1 MRYFSLTGIL
11 IVVVCSGCSMGKLTK
26 QDVQDISSIS
36 VSVDTTITS
45 DVSGGTD
52 SVDLPLNTALTDK
65 LLVLIKTTLEEKG
78 FEIADQ
84 HLSKGMAHSAVKH
97 YVVKTESDR
106 ERDLSDL
113 EVRPGPYSS
122 DRLKAGQLKV
132 LYKDF
137 ENHDNNPAI
146 SDMGFKGDATLVVL
160 VQGRLIGLGKA
171 IGGFLANAVMFPF
184 ELLKG
189 GGSGHFGSST
199 KYMDI
204 DDTFSVQM
212 RLYSTTSGNILWKSD
227 LKQLDSVDEVL
238 EGTER
243 RLKRRIS
250 SR

>member
-26 QDVQDISSIS
+26 RDVQDISSIS
-36 VSVDTTITS
+36 VSIDTTITS
-45 DVSGGTD
+45 DVSGDTD

-78 FEIADQ
+78 FKIADQ
-84 HLSKGMAHSAVKH
+84 HLSKGMAHSAIKH
-97 YVVKTESDR
+97 YVVMTESDR

-113 EVRPGPYSS
+113 EIRPGPYYS

-146 SDMGFKGDATLVVL
+146 GDMGFKGDATLVVL
-160 VQGRLIGLGKA
+160 VQGRVVGLDKA
-171 IGGFLANAVMFPF
+171 IGAYFYNAVIIPLQLF
-184 ELLKG
+184 G
-189 GGSGHFGSST
+189 GNGGPMGSST
-199 KYMDI
+199 KLMDTD
-204 DDTFSVQM
+204 DDTFLVQM

-227 LKQLDSVDEVL
+227 LKQLESVDEIL
-238 EGTER
+238 EKTER